1 MSPSFTLLRSLSRVL
16 AVALPALF
24 LAGCAADA
32 YDHVSLGEMSNQAV
46 REALGS
52 GAVKTPDGYV
62 LETRSPWP
70 TVVGFMRVTVPEGG
84 AAEAKLRFT
93 GRVVH
98 WIVFQTLYTDLSY
111 EGRIPQAL
119 VDGLHAA
126 QPEKKN
132 EFQASLAEFARALVE
147 TSLPDAWKDAKSLQ
161 SDRYRS
167 RLLAVF
173 ESAVTDL
180 RGRGKLQS
188 DRFSA
193 DITSP
198 AASLRLRYVGEGIYR
213 LEVHGD
219 TDLGPVPVL

>member
-1 MSPSFTLLRSLSRVL
+1 MNRLRPLFRRLSGVLLAGSL
-16 AVALPALF
+16 ALG
-24 LAGCAADA
+24 LAGCAGNAFDRIILADSS
-32 YDHVSLGEMSNQAV
+32 HQAV
-46 REALGS
+46 REALGP
-52 GAVKTPDGYV
+52 GAVKTPEGYA
-62 LETRSPWP
+62 LETRNPWP
-70 TVVGFMRVTVPEGG
+70 TVVGFMRITAPEGG

-98 WIVFQTLYTDLSY
+98 WILFQTLYTDLSY

-119 VDGLHAA
+119 VDGLHTP
-126 QPEKKN
+126 QLEKRN
-132 EFQASLAEFARALVE
+132 EFQASLAEFARSLVE
-147 TSLPDAWKDAKSLQ
+147 TNLPDAWKDAKSLQ
-161 SDRYRS
+161 SDRYRG

-180 RGRGKLQS
+180 RGRGKFQS

-198 AASLRLRYVGEGIYR
+198 AASLHLRYVGEGLYR

-219 TDLGPVPVL
+219 TNLGPLPVL